1 MKYSF
6 LACILFF
13 AITAT
18 AQESILLKGSIEAQD
33 LEGTSINII
42 NTNLR
47 TGTTSSRNGDF
58 EIRVREGDTL
68 LFSSIL
74 YENLKMEITSK
85 IYNNEFLSVSLKED
99 VNELA
104 TVNLNNYHL
113 TGNLAVDSEAMETYS
128 FPVLSWKFE
137 DVKNARFD
145 SDINDTQSKPT
156 NIALGESTQV
166 DGSINIFNLLAAAID
181 LTGIAGKSVETVA
194 PMPRSNP
201 SEMRKLYGDVFF
213 TETLQIDYDYINDF
227 IFYAYDN
234 GLGALVQ
241 ENKNDL
247 ELIEFFMLQS
257 KNYRK
262 LKEQN

>member
-113 TGNLAVDSEAMETYS
+113 TGNLAVDSEAIETYS
-128 FPVLSWKFE
+128 FPVLSLNFAN
-137 DVKNARFD
+137 VKGARFE
-145 SDINDTQSKPT
+145 SDVNDAQSKPA
-156 NIALGESTQV
+156 NIALGESTGV
-166 DGSINIFNLLAAAID
+166 DGSIKVLNILGAAAKLVGI
-181 LTGIAGKSVETVA
+181 TGDATVR
-194 PMPRSNP
+194 PTPLPRSNP
-201 SEMRKLYGDVFF
+201 SEIRKLYGDVFF

>member
-1 MKYSF
+1 MKYLLITCF
-6 LACILFF
+6 LVVGYSA
-13 AITAT
+13 A
-18 AQESILLKGSIEAQD
+18 AQESILLKGKIDAFD

-42 NTNLR
+42 NLTQK
-47 TGTTSSRNGDF
+47 TGTINHSNGDF
-58 EIRVREGDTL
+58 EIQVSQGDTL

-74 YENLKMEITSK
+74 FENVKVAITKK
-85 IYNNEFLSVSLKED
+85 IYVKEYLQVFLKED

-104 TVNLNNYHL
+104 EVNINNYHL
-113 TGNLAVDSEAMETYS
+113 TGNLSVDSKAIKVYD
-128 FPVLSWKFE
+128 FPVLSMNFG
-137 DVKNARFD
+137 DVKNARFE
-145 SDINDTQSKPT
+145 SDVNDPQAKPT
-156 NIALGESTQV
+156 NIALGESTGV
-166 DGSINIFNLLAAAID
+166 DGSINIFGLLSVAAK
-181 LTGIAGKSVETVA
+181 LAGVGKGETEYRA

-201 SEMRKLYGDVFF
+201 EEIRKLFTDDFF

-241 ENKNDL
+241 EKKNDL
-247 ELIEFFMLQS
+247 ELIDFFINQS